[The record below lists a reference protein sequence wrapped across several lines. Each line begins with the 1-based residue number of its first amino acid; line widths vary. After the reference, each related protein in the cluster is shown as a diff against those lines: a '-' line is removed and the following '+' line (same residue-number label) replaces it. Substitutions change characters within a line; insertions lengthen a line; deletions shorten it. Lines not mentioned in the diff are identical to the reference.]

1 MHQKKINKG
10 LVKMK
15 EQFIQLTHATASR
28 KSKRMKELEIDKINT
43 LARKRELASERAS
56 ETEH

>member
-1 MHQKKINKG
+1 
-10 LVKMK
+10 MK

-43 LARKRELASERAS
+43 LARKRELASERDRALELERES
-56 ETEH
+56 